1 MSTVNIYG
9 ILISLGNDF
18 LKYDTKNEETILDF
32 SEGLKINDEHDCQK
46 DIENS
51 LLVNS
56 TSGMDE
62 ETPKDDDT
70 INKHRKI
77 FVQPESS
84 FTVENESELLESPDD
99 LLQGQ
104 RIIFPRRT

>member
-1 MSTVNIYG
+1 MVNIYG
-9 ILISLGNDF
+9 ILISLENEF

-32 SEGLKINDEHDCQK
+32 SERLKINDGDDFQE
-46 DIENS
+46 DIESS

-70 INKHRKI
+70 INQHRKI

-84 FTVENESELLESPDD
+84 FTVENESELLESSDD
-99 LLQGQ
+99 LIQGQ
-104 RIIFPRRT
+104 RIIFLRRT